1 MIKRI
6 ILIILDS
13 LGVGEMHDSL
23 SYGDKDC
30 NTFANVIK
38 NSKNII
44 IDNFK
49 KLGIGN
55 IKSLNLEPCENPM
68 ASIGVCNEL
77 SQGKD
82 TITGHLEISGVVT
95 KVPLKT
101 FPNGFT
107 KEIIDEFESKI
118 GRKILGNCV
127 ASGTEIIERLGEEHI
142 KTGKPIV
149 YTSAD
154 SVFQIAAHEEV
165 ISIEELY
172 NMCEIAREMLV
183 GDNLIGRVIARP
195 FVGEVG
201 SFKRTSNRKDYA
213 IDPPGKTMLD
223 YLKEDNKDVI
233 SIGKIYDIFNGFGI
247 TEKIKTV
254 SNLDGINKT
263 IEIMKKDFNG
273 LLFTNLVD
281 FDMMYGHRNDVEGY
295 ANAISEFDS
304 KIPELLENL
313 NEDDLLILTADH
325 GCDPTTQGTD
335 HTREQI
341 PLIVYGKKMK
351 VVDLGVRNSFSDIG
365 KTVLDLFNIKNDL
378 HGVSFKN
385 DILNSF

>member
-1 MIKRI
+1 MIKRV

-201 SFKRTSNRKDYA
+201 NFKRTSNRKDYA

-263 IEIMKKDFNG
+263 IEVMKKDFNG

-385 DILNSF
+385 DILN

>member
-1 MIKRI
+1 MIKRV

-201 SFKRTSNRKDYA
+201 NFKRTSNRKDYA

-351 VVDLGVRNSFSDIG
+351 VVDLGVRDSFSDIG

-385 DILNSF
+385 DILS

>member
-1 MIKRI
+1 MKRV

-263 IEIMKKDFNG
+263 IEVMKKDFNG

-385 DILNSF
+385 DILS

>member
-1 MIKRI
+1 MIKRV

-13 LGVGEMHDSL
+13 LGVGEMHDSI

-263 IEIMKKDFNG
+263 IEVMKKDFNG

-385 DILNSF
+385 DILN

>member
-1 MIKRI
+1 MKRV

-351 VVDLGVRNSFSDIG
+351 VVDLGVRDSFSDIG

-385 DILNSF
+385 DILS

>member
-1 MIKRI
+1 MIKRV

-313 NEDDLLILTADH
+313 NEDDLLILTADN

-385 DILNSF
+385 DILN

>member
-1 MIKRI
+1 MIKRV

-351 VVDLGVRNSFSDIG
+351 VIDLGVRDSFSDIG

-385 DILNSF
+385 DILS

>member
-273 LLFTNLVD
+273 ILFTNLVD

-351 VVDLGVRNSFSDIG
+351 VVDLGVRDSFSDIG

-385 DILNSF
+385 DILS

>member
-1 MIKRI
+1 MIKRV

-263 IEIMKKDFNG
+263 IEVMKKDFNG
-273 LLFTNLVD
+273 ILFTNLVD

-385 DILNSF
+385 DILN

>member
-1 MIKRI
+1 MIKRV
-6 ILIILDS
+6 ILIVLDS
-13 LGVGEMHDSL
+13 LGVGEMYDSI

-55 IKSLNLEPCENPM
+55 IKSLNLDPCENPM

-254 SNLDGINKT
+254 NNLDGINKT
-263 IEIMKKDFNG
+263 IEVMKKDFNG

-341 PLIVYGKKMK
+341 PLIVYGKNMK

-385 DILNSF
+385 DILS

>member
-1 MIKRI
+1 MIKRV

-55 IKSLNLEPCENPM
+55 IKSLNLELCENPM

-201 SFKRTSNRKDYA
+201 NFKRTSNRKDYA

-385 DILNSF
+385 DILN

>member
-1 MIKRI
+1 MIKRV

-201 SFKRTSNRKDYA
+201 NFKRTSNRKDYA

-385 DILNSF
+385 DILS

>member
-385 DILNSF
+385 DILS

>member
-1 MIKRI
+1 MIKRV

-223 YLKEDNKDVI
+223 YIKEDNKDVI

-351 VVDLGVRNSFSDIG
+351 VVDLGVRDSFSDIG

-385 DILNSF
+385 DILS

>member
-1 MIKRI
+1 MIKRV

-49 KLGIGN
+49 KIGIGN

-68 ASIGVCNEL
+68 ASIGICNEL

-263 IEIMKKDFNG
+263 IEVMKKDFNG

-351 VVDLGVRNSFSDIG
+351 VVDLGVRDSFSDIG
-365 KTVLDLFNIKNDL
+365 KTVLDLFNIENDL

-385 DILNSF
+385 DILS

>member
-1 MIKRI
+1 MIKRV

-201 SFKRTSNRKDYA
+201 NFKRTSNRKDYA

-263 IEIMKKDFNG
+263 IEVMKKDFNG

-385 DILNSF
+385 DILS

>member
-1 MIKRI
+1 MIKRV
-6 ILIILDS
+6 ILIVLDS
-13 LGVGEMHDSL
+13 LGVGEMHDSI

-44 IDNFK
+44 TDNFK

-254 SNLDGINKT
+254 NNLDGINKT
-263 IEIMKKDFNG
+263 IEVMKKDFNG

-341 PLIVYGKKMK
+341 PLIVYGKNMK

-385 DILNSF
+385 DILS

>member
-1 MIKRI
+1 MIKRV

-351 VVDLGVRNSFSDIG
+351 VVDLGVRDSFSDIG

-385 DILNSF
+385 DILS

>member
-201 SFKRTSNRKDYA
+201 NFKRTSNRKDYA

-263 IEIMKKDFNG
+263 IEVMKKDFNG
-273 LLFTNLVD
+273 ILFTNLVD

-385 DILNSF
+385 DILN

>member
-1 MIKRI
+1 MIKRV

-385 DILNSF
+385 DILS

>member
-1 MIKRI
+1 MIKRV

-172 NMCEIAREMLV
+172 NMCEVAREMLV

-201 SFKRTSNRKDYA
+201 NFKRTSNRKDYA

-351 VVDLGVRNSFSDIG
+351 VVDLGVRDSFSDIG

-385 DILNSF
+385 DILS

>member
-55 IKSLNLEPCENPM
+55 IKSLNLDPCENPM

-263 IEIMKKDFNG
+263 IEVMKKDFNG
-273 LLFTNLVD
+273 ILFTNLVD

-385 DILNSF
+385 DILN

>member
-1 MIKRI
+1 MIKRV

-263 IEIMKKDFNG
+263 IEVMKKDFNG

-351 VVDLGVRNSFSDIG
+351 VVDLGVRNKIG
-365 KTVLDLFNIKNDL
+365 RAHV
-378 HGVSFKN
+378 
-385 DILNSF
+385 

>member
-1 MIKRI
+1 MIKRV

-49 KLGIGN
+49 KIGIGN

-263 IEIMKKDFNG
+263 IEVMKKDFNG

-351 VVDLGVRNSFSDIG
+351 VVDLGVRDSFSDIG
-365 KTVLDLFNIKNDL
+365 KTVLDLFNIENDL

-385 DILNSF
+385 DILS

>member
-1 MIKRI
+1 MIKRV

-263 IEIMKKDFNG
+263 IEVMKKDFNG
-273 LLFTNLVD
+273 ILFTNLVD

-385 DILNSF
+385 DILS

>member
-1 MIKRI
+1 MIKRV

-172 NMCEIAREMLV
+172 NMCEVAREMLV

-201 SFKRTSNRKDYA
+201 NFKRTSNRKDYA

-385 DILNSF
+385 DILN

>member
-1 MIKRI
+1 MIKRV

-183 GDNLIGRVIARP
+183 GDNLVGRVIARP

-223 YLKEDNKDVI
+223 YIKEDNKDVI

-385 DILNSF
+385 DILS

>member
-1 MIKRI
+1 MIKRV

-49 KLGIGN
+49 KIGIGN

-263 IEIMKKDFNG
+263 IEVMKKDFNG

-295 ANAISEFDS
+295 ADAISEFDL

-351 VVDLGVRNSFSDIG
+351 VVDLGVRDSFSDIG
-365 KTVLDLFNIKNDL
+365 KTVLDLFNIENDL

-385 DILNSF
+385 DILS